1 MSFAWAL
8 LALIALAAAATLA
21 LRAYRRALAAGLIG
35 EICETLTLI
44 ESHDVEAG
52 LARCSEALGDGG
64 AAPNLPTL
72 PTLSYRGEMAG
83 MALIGAHR
91 ARLAAGFYAAAE
103 ALHGELSDL
112 AAAAPGPARGERVR
126 NATRELQRTFDLG
139 DETLRALR
147 DVIAPRRRR
156 LLSRA

>member
-52 LARCSEALGDGG
+52 LARCSEAL
-64 AAPNLPTL
+64 
-72 PTLSYRGEMAG
+72 
-83 MALIGAHR
+83 
-91 ARLAAGFYAAAE
+91 
-103 ALHGELSDL
+103 
-112 AAAAPGPARGERVR
+112 
-126 NATRELQRTFDLG
+126 
-139 DETLRALR
+139 
-147 DVIAPRRRR
+147 
-156 LLSRA
+156 